1 MASIRRRETIVALA
15 VCVLLVAAGQNSAA
29 SPLAVIDMA
38 SYQASGRIIGAGVT
52 DKLGQSIAAG
62 DFNGDHMEDILV
74 GADEADGPGNART
87 AAGET
92 YVVFGS
98 ANLGTADLA
107 NSAQDVTI
115 LGADSNDHLGTPLA
129 TGDFNGDGFADAAI
143 AARFGDGPAGNRADA
158 GEVYLVFGSA
168 GMSGVIDTAS
178 AQQNVT
184 IYGADASDHLPAS
197 VAVGDVNGDG
207 TDDLLLGTYEGD
219 GPGNT
224 RSGAGEAYAIFG
236 SPTLSGAI
244 DLATGGAN
252 VTIYGE
258 KAGALGDRLGYGL
271 ASGDFSG
278 DGTDDILVTAQ
289 WGGGPDNTR
298 LAGDAYVIF
307 GSADLSGTVD
317 IAISQQ
323 DFTIYGV
330 NLQDEIGSA
339 AAGDLNGDG
348 ADDILVVAS
357 RGDGPLEARPT
368 VGEVY
373 AVFGPVAQSG
383 VVDAALSQQD
393 LTIYGVDSDDKLAQY
408 VYLLAIGD
416 FNGDGADDIL
426 VGSEAADGP
435 GNARNLGGEAY
446 VVFGTPTLGGTID
459 LLTSEGGIVIYGGNE
474 GDHLG
479 SVAAGDVNGDGNDEI
494 LVAAPYADGAGEAR
508 LSCGE
513 AYVISLEDLDDDN
526 DGILDP
532 VDNCPLV
539 ANPDQM
545 DSDGDGRGDVCDN
558 CAATSNPDQAN
569 HDADPDGDACDTD
582 DDGDGFPD
590 TKENARGSDPLN
602 LKCYNA
608 TNDDVGDDGKVNDG
622 CPLRGAAESGAQCD
636 DAADSDGDT
645 WVNDGCPLAGTRSE
659 GSTPEVCDGLD
670 NDGDTQ
676 VDDGYPDTNP
686 GGPKDCM
693 DPLVDTDGDTLVNTV
708 DTNDDD
714 DGNPDPDFNDG
725 FTDAKEAW
733 IGSDSL
739 DACPDNSSDDAL
751 PPDINNDG
759 RVQGFDALFLRPA
772 IGSQYGGTFEQDRLY
787 NRRLDLDA
795 NGIVQGMDALFIRPY
810 IGMIC
815 SN

>member
-1 MASIRRRETIVALA
+1 MASVRSRATIVALVA
-15 VCVLLVAAGQNSAA
+15 CVLLAAAWQDTAA
-29 SPLAVIDMA
+29 IPLAVIDMA
-38 SYQASGRIIGAGVT
+38 SYQANGRVIGADVT

-62 DFNGDHMEDILV
+62 DFNGDTMEDILV

-92 YVVFGS
+92 YAVFGS
-98 ANLGTADLA
+98 ADLGTVDLA
-107 NSAQDVTI
+107 SSGQDVTI
-115 LGADSNDHLGTPLA
+115 LGADNNDHLGTPLA
-129 TGDFNGDGFADAAI
+129 TGNFNGDAFADAVI

-168 GMSGVIDTAS
+168 AMGGVIDTAS
-178 AQQNVT
+178 GQQNVT
-184 IYGADASDHLPAS
+184 IYGADATDHLPSS
-197 VAVGDVNGDG
+197 VAVGDVNGDSI
-207 TDDLLLGTYEGD
+207 DDLLLGTYEGD

-224 RSGAGEAYAIFG
+224 RSGAGEAYVIFG

-244 DLATGGAN
+244 DLAVGGSG
-252 VTIYGE
+252 VTIFGE
-258 KAGALGDRLGYGL
+258 KPGALGDRLGYGL

-278 DGTDDILVTAQ
+278 DGTDDILVTAL

-307 GSADLSGTVD
+307 GSADLSGTID
-317 IAISQQ
+317 IAASQQ
-323 DFTIYGV
+323 DFSIYAV
-330 NLQDEIGSA
+330 NLQDEVGSA

-348 ADDILVVAS
+348 VDDVLVVAS

-368 VGEVY
+368 VGEAY
-373 AVFGPVAQSG
+373 AVFGPLAPGG

-393 LTIYGVDSDDKLAQY
+393 LTIYGIDNDDRLAQF
-408 VYLLAIGD
+408 VYFLAMGD
-416 FNGDGADDIL
+416 FNGDGIGDIL
-426 VGSEAADGP
+426 AGTEAADGP
-435 GNARNLGGEAY
+435 GNSRNLGGETY
-446 VVFGTPTLGGTID
+446 VIFGGPTLGGTID
-459 LLTSEGGIVIYGGNE
+459 LATSEGGIVIYGGNV
-474 GDHLG
+474 GDKLA
-479 SVAAGDVNGDGNDEI
+479 SVAAGDVNGDGSDEI
-494 LVAAPYADGAGEAR
+494 LVAAPYADGPGEAR

-513 AYVISLEDLDDDN
+513 AYVISLEDLDHDN

-532 VDNCPLV
+532 ADNCPLL
-539 ANPDQM
+539 ANPDQA
-545 DSDGDGRGDVCDN
+545 DSDGDGVGDVCDN
-558 CAATSNPDQAN
+558 CAATSNADQAN
-569 HDADPDGDACDTD
+569 HDADPDGDACDVD

-590 TKENARGSDPLN
+590 VKESAVGSDPLN

-608 TNDDVGDDGKVNDG
+608 TNDDPTDDGKVNDG

-659 GSTPEVCDGLD
+659 GSYVEVCDGLD
-670 NDGDTQ
+670 NDADTT

-693 DPLVDTDGDTLVNTV
+693 DSLVDTDGDTLVNTS

-739 DACPDNSSDDAL
+739 DACPDNSNDDAL

-759 RVQGFDALFLRPA
+759 KVQGFDALFLRAA

-795 NGIVQGMDALFIRPY
+795 NGIVQGLDALFIRPY
-810 IGMIC
+810 IGTIC